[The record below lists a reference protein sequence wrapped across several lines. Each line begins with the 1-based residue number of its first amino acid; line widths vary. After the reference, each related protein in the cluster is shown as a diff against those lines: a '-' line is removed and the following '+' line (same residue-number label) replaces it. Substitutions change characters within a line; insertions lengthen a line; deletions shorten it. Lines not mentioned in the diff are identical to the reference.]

1 MFMKHGALSRVS
13 ITDSTD
19 LFADLTWSG
28 RLSSGLLFLL
38 LLSRPRFRPSRGRP
52 AYRLNSRSRVDSP
65 RPGWF

>member
-28 RLSSGLLFLL
+28 RLSSGLRLFLA
-38 LLSRPRFRPSRGRP
+38 SCCC
-52 AYRLNSRSRVDSP
+52 
-65 RPGWF
+65 